1 MSKLEE
7 LIEKLCPNGVE
18 FKELQE
24 ICNVSIG
31 EFVHKNK
38 QREDAIYPVFNG
50 GISIQDFMMYIT
62 TKEIKF

>member
-1 MSKLEE
+1 MSKLKE

-38 QREDAIYPVFNG
+38 QREVSPLRVVQSQQRRVMPSRAA
-50 GISIQDFMMYIT
+50 
-62 TKEIKF
+62 